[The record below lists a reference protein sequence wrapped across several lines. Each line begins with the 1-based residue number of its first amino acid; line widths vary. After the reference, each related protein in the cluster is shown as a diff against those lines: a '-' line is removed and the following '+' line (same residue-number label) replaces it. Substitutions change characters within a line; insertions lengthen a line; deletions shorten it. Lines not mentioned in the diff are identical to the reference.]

1 MNSLDSTFW
10 LNRRVLVT
18 GHTGFKGSYLSY
30 WLAELGADP
39 VGFALPPDAS
49 APLYRALSID
59 RKLESVIGDI
69 RNFQQLEDVV
79 TSTRPE
85 VIFHLAA
92 EPIVLNALRDPLA
105 AIATNVGG
113 TANLLQAARRAP
125 DLRAIVLVSSDKC
138 YAPNPVPRREADM
151 LGGDDPYA
159 ASKACAELIA
169 HAFRHCYFPPID
181 GVGLATA
188 RAGNVIGGG
197 DFAPHRLVPD
207 LVRGARSGEPVRI
220 RHASA
225 VRPWQHVLDALAGYL
240 RLAECLS
247 AEPERFA
254 RAWNFGPAP
263 EEEWPVW
270 RVADSVCEALGGRW
284 INDPPPES
292 VESQVLRLDATAA
305 SRSLGW
311 RPQLD
316 TATALAWTLDG
327 YRRLASEGGEHW
339 LAEQLERYE
348 HRDGATTL
356 YAECGIEALGTG
368 HD

>member
-18 GHTGFKGSYLSY
+18 GHTGFKGSYLCY

-39 VGFALPPDAS
+39 VGFALEPSSS
-49 APLYRALSID
+49 APLYRALSIG
-59 RKLESVIGDI
+59 RKLEPNIGDI
-69 RNFQQLEDVV
+69 RNFDHLEDVV
-79 TSTRPE
+79 ASTRPE
-85 VIFHLAA
+85 IIFHLAA
-92 EPIVLNALRDPLA
+92 DAIVLDSLRDPVGT
-105 AIATNVGG
+105 IATNVTG

-125 DLRAIVLVSSDKC
+125 DLRAIVVVTSDKC
-138 YAPNPVPRREADM
+138 YAPSPSPRREADM

-159 ASKACAELIA
+159 ASKACAEFVA
-169 HAFRHCYFPPID
+169 QAFRHCYFPPMD

-207 LVRGARSGEPVRI
+207 LVRGAQSGEPVRI

-247 AEPERFA
+247 QEPERFA
-254 RAWNFGPAP
+254 KAWNFGPLP

-270 RVADSVCEALGGRW
+270 RVADTVCKALGGRW

-305 SRSLGW
+305 SRTLSW

-316 TATALAWTLDG
+316 TATALNWTLDG
-327 YRRLASEGGEHW
+327 YRRMAKEGGEQW
-339 LAEQLERYE
+339 LAEQLAAYE
-348 HRDGATTL
+348 GRDSDPPI
-356 YAECGIEALGTG
+356 YAECGVDGLGVVHG
-368 HD
+368 